1 MRRSGLLLLPL
12 FALLHLPS
20 AAAAQDSVFL
30 EDLTWVEARAAIDG
44 GATTAIIPTGGT
56 EQNGPHMIL
65 GKHNYVV
72 KQAAGAMAELLGNTL
87 VAPVVAHVPEGDVDP
102 PTGHMR
108 SAGTITL
115 PQEYFEKVVEYTARS
130 LAAHGFTEIL
140 LIGDSGGNQ
149 AGMAA
154 VAELLNGEWADA
166 GVEVRHISRFYGR
179 NAGSVEWL
187 MEQGF
192 SQEDIG
198 SHAGIA
204 DTSLLWYVHPDGIRP
219 ELREPNGGGEGSGV
233 RGNPTLATPELGEE
247 IFRIRVAAA
256 VEQVEELRR

>member
-1 MRRSGLLLLPL
+1 MRRFIALLLPL
-12 FALLHLPS
+12 VALATLPARS
-20 AAAAQDSVFL
+20 WAQDSVFL
-30 EDLTWVEARAAIDG
+30 EDLTWMEARAAIDG

-72 KQAAGAMAELLGNTL
+72 KAMAGDMARRLGNTL

-102 PTGHMR
+102 PSGHMWA
-108 SAGTITL
+108 AGTITL
-115 PQEYFEKVVEYTARS
+115 PTEFFQRVVEYTARS

-149 AGMAA
+149 AGLAA
-154 VAELLNGEWADA
+154 VAELLNAEWAGA
-166 GVEVRHISRFYGR
+166 GVVVRHIGDFYGR
-179 NAGSVEWL
+179 NAGSVDWL
-187 MEQGF
+187 LEQGF

-204 DTSLLWYVHPDGIRP
+204 DTSLLWYVHPEGIRP
-219 ELREPNGGGEGSGV
+219 GLREPNGGGEGSGV
-233 RGNPTLATPELGEE
+233 RGNPTLASAELGAE
-247 IFRIRVAAA
+247 IFRIRVEAA
-256 VEQVEELRR
+256 VRQVESLRE

>member
-1 MRRSGLLLLPL
+1 MRWLPTPLLILI
-12 FALLHLPS
+12 AS
-20 AAAAQDSVFL
+20 ATLTTPVPAQDSVFL

-87 VAPVVAHVPEGDVDP
+87 VAPVVAHVPEGDLDP
-102 PTGHMR
+102 PSGQMR
-108 SAGTITL
+108 SPGTITL
-115 PQEYFEKVVEYTARS
+115 PREYFEKIVEYTARS
-130 LAAHGFTEIL
+130 LAVHGFTEIL

-154 VAELLNGEWADA
+154 VAELLNEEWADA

-233 RGNPTLATPELGEE
+233 RGNPTLATPELGEQ
-247 IFRIRVAAA
+247 IFRIRVEAA

>member
-1 MRRSGLLLLPL
+1 MRRSGLLLIPL
-12 FALLHLPS
+12 VALVHLP
-20 AAAAQDSVFL
+20 APAVAQESVFL
-30 EDLTWVEARAAIDG
+30 EDLTWMEARAAIDG

-72 KQAAGAMAELLGNTL
+72 KAAAGAMAEQLGNTL
-87 VAPVVAHVPEGDVDP
+87 VAPVVAHVPEGNVDP
-102 PTGHMR
+102 PSGHMWA
-108 SAGTITL
+108 AGTITM
-115 PQEYFEKVVEYTARS
+115 PQEYFQRIVEYTARS

-149 AGMAA
+149 AGLAA
-154 VAELLNGEWADA
+154 VAELLNEEWADA
-166 GVEVRHISRFYGR
+166 GVEVRHISDFYGR

-187 MEQGF
+187 LEQGF

-204 DTSLLWYVHPDGIRP
+204 DTSLLWFVHPEGIRP

-233 RGNPTLATPELGEE
+233 RGNPTLASPELGRE
-247 IFRIRVAAA
+247 IFRIRVDAA
-256 VEQVEELRR
+256 VRQVEALRE